1 MADDALQIRLDVE
14 TRQAVSSIAGVVK
27 GLRDAEE
34 GAKKTESAWGRLR
47 EAQKGLGETAERYH
61 ANLSR
66 AVGLLSDFAQ
76 ATMQG
81 AAAHEQHERALRL
94 LGGAYDAVAV
104 QTRGA
109 VTAEQAL
116 RTQQSLAQSGLRM
129 TGEQLG
135 VVTRAAREYA
145 LATGTETT
153 QALDQLTDALRGGEA
168 EGLRRFGIAL
178 RQGQDRASALET
190 SLRRLGEQQRSM
202 APSAQTMAEAN
213 EQLAQSWSGLANTL
227 FADLAR
233 WADLQGYVTGL
244 AQGIRELASAHGNLH
259 AVVTG
264 NTQEDVQRRAG
275 DAERNRELDLR
286 LEYTQLT
293 DQLRTRLPAG
303 QADALSFG
311 RARNLNAAQLA
322 DRVARMRAI
331 LARSASVVDARGSGN
346 TLAFARGD
354 GEVAPSRV
362 GALLTADPTATAE
375 EIAALARDTQQ
386 TEVENLGAR
395 ARLASARD
403 ARVQREERDRRRGN
417 RSSGSASTAQY
428 DASRF
433 DLADQINALFGL
445 LRDAGLGSPTR
456 ARATYASSQEEL
468 ADLLSAI
475 TGQASGAGY
484 RTLERRPGES
494 LTTFLARSSQG
505 ANDFLATRRDSLEA
519 ERQAIRDK
527 QDSQRELE
535 DERKRDELAL
545 RRSKGDAQTELDR
558 TLATNARRDS
568 ERNDPLGQLTSR
580 FAPAASEVRTAA
592 EQMAEGVSLAFQTMT
607 GAIKSH
613 VGALLEGRETIG
625 EALRGIAHETLMSL
639 AQEAVGRSLMETAAG
654 IAAIASL
661 NPALAA
667 TAPAHFAAAGVYAGV
682 AALAGAGAA
691 LTAAPATP
699 AGAATASSRSLGSPA
714 SASGSM
720 SGRGSAQ
727 TVTINVNG
735 AIVDREGLEEAVA
748 YGLRGARAR
757 GLLAA

>member
-1 MADDALQIRLDVE
+1 V
-14 TRQAVSSIAGVVK
+14 
-27 GLRDAEE
+27 
-34 GAKKTESAWGRLR
+34 
-47 EAQKGLGETAERYH
+47 
-61 ANLSR
+61 
-66 AVGLLSDFAQ
+66 
-76 ATMQG
+76 
-81 AAAHEQHERALRL
+81 
-94 LGGAYDAVAV
+94 
-104 QTRGA
+104 
-109 VTAEQAL
+109 
-116 RTQQSLAQSGLRM
+116 
-129 TGEQLG
+129 
-135 VVTRAAREYA
+135 
-145 LATGTETT
+145 
-153 QALDQLTDALRGGEA
+153 
-168 EGLRRFGIAL
+168 
-178 RQGQDRASALET
+178 
-190 SLRRLGEQQRSM
+190 
-202 APSAQTMAEAN
+202 
-213 EQLAQSWSGLANTL
+213 
-227 FADLAR
+227 
-233 WADLQGYVTGL
+233 
-244 AQGIRELASAHGNLH
+244 
-259 AVVTG
+259 
-264 NTQEDVQRRAG
+264 
-275 DAERNRELDLR
+275 
-286 LEYTQLT
+286 
-293 DQLRTRLPAG
+293 
-303 QADALSFG
+303 
-311 RARNLNAAQLA
+311 
-322 DRVARMRAI
+322 
-331 LARSASVVDARGSGN
+331 
-346 TLAFARGD
+346 
-354 GEVAPSRV
+354 
-362 GALLTADPTATAE
+362 TADPTATAE

-428 DASRF
+428 DAARF